1 MMDYPLLGWS
11 FRVSNVRFSAVWLLT
26 EKSPFS
32 DDIQRIEL
40 FMKGLTPYHDSR
52 KSVKC
57 K

>member
-1 MMDYPLLGWS
+1 MDYPLPGWS

-26 EKSPFS
+26 EKVPFS